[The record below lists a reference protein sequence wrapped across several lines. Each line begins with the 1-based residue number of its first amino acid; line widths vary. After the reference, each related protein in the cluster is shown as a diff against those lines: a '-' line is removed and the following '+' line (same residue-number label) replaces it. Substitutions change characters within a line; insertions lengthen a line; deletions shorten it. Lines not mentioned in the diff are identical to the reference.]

1 MIWENI
7 ISKESEMFY
16 NFKVEILDLIFYMLS
31 NMEKTDKMTP

>member
-31 NMEKTDKMTP
+31 NRNIY